1 MGGPLCD
8 FGQGGGEDSRNQHA
22 VVYDNV
28 GDQATSHRVEGCT
41 VVQNNHPWRATHHS
55 CHPSKT
61 AAHARLAP
69 TGRKERTPWYA
80 SPVLL
85 AQ

>member
-41 VVQNNHPWRATHHS
+41 VVQNNHPWRATHHTTPSRLTHALVLFTIRPS
-55 CHPSKT
+55 CSSGSTSLQP
-61 AAHARLAP
+61 
-69 TGRKERTPWYA
+69 Y
-80 SPVLL
+80 
-85 AQ
+85 